1 LAIIYVVIKIV
12 FSYYLEIYK
21 SDRDRWDKK
30 DIFLYSF
37 YFEMIKIH
45 FKTMLKIY
53 LRYYSS
59 NQTRFCIFYKT
70 LTKYNH
76 FNELYLIIDVRHV
89 AENIIFIICAKFLIW
104 ERMRHISIEI
114 I

>member
-1 LAIIYVVIKIV
+1 
-12 FSYYLEIYK
+12 
-21 SDRDRWDKK
+21 
-30 DIFLYSF
+30 
-37 YFEMIKIH
+37 
-45 FKTMLKIY
+45 MLKIY
-53 LRYYSS
+53 LRYYFS
-59 NQTRFCIFYKT
+59 NQTRLCIFYIWYVYFKT